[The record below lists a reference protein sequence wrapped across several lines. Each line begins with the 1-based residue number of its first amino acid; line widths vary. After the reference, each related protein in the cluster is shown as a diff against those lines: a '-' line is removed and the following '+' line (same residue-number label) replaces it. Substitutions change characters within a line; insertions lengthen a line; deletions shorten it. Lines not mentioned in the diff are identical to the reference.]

1 MSVYRKI
8 YDLIEKAIFI
18 NQAKN
23 VDEVLGYI
31 RANSN
36 LRSLDRREID
46 RLIHVVATQYKSEQ
60 NSA

>member
-1 MSVYRKI
+1 MSIYRRLL
-8 YDLIEKAIFI
+8 DLIEKAVFI

-23 VDEVLGYI
+23 VDEVIGYV

-46 RLIHVVATQYKSEQ
+46 RLIHVVATQYKQ
-60 NSA
+60 Q